1 MAVVVKVGEI
11 YPCGDMRSGEGNK
24 GAWAFF
30 PVRAKKGYDKIK
42 IWASNPGE
50 IRNAASVQI
59 VSIDAVEL
67 KAYMNNQT
75 QKWEKDFSATC
86 TLKQM
91 ETNRAKQG
99 VGTNFTPTSEDE
111 LNELFG
117 LNF

>member
-1 MAVVVKVGEI
+1 MAVVIKVGEI
-11 YPCGDMRSGEGNK
+11 YPCADMRSGEGNK

-42 IWASNPGE
+42 VWASNPGE

-67 KAYMNNQT
+67 KAYLNNQT
-75 QKWEKDFSATC
+75 EKWEKDYTCTC
-86 TLKQM
+86 TLKQI
-91 ETNRAKQG
+91 ETRKKSQG
-99 VGTNFTPTSEDE
+99 AANFTPTSEEE
-111 LNELFG
+111 LNDLFG